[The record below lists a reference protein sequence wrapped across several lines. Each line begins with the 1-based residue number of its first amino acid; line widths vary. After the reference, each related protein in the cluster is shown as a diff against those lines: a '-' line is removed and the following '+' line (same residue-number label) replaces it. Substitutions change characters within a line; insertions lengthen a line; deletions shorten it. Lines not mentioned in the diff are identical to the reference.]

1 MAIKKIKIRLNILIG
16 ICNDY
21 QELMLGSSYEDPY
34 NYDVINNYYLLFSFL
49 YFIYIKID
57 DLYQFSTSFLNEIS
71 TILFLTSFI
80 IKK

>member
-34 NYDVINNYYLLFSFL
+34 NYDVINNYYFLFYIL
-49 YFIYIKID
+49 YI
-57 DLYQFSTSFLNEIS
+57 
-71 TILFLTSFI
+71 
-80 IKK
+80 